1 MNETFFWI
9 FSAITVISIL
19 FWFFSSSKNSFYRA
33 VFGVFAG
40 ISGLLVLSNSVL
52 IGVMISVLLILF
64 VVMYRFGI
72 YEKQDVPAKNFIFES
87 KLKSVQIIFISIFG
101 AFTASILSAAKWV
114 NFEFNQSVNFDL
126 IFNKYFV
133 IIISSAL
140 VFSVIMRISA
150 EFINSNNAK

>member
-1 MNETFFWI
+1 MKETFFWI

-19 FWFFSSSKNSFYRA
+19 LWFFSSSKNSFYRA
-33 VFGVFAG
+33 LFGILIG

-52 IGVMISVLLILF
+52 LGLMISVLTILF
-64 VVMYRFGI
+64 AAINKLGI
-72 YEKQDVPAKNFIFES
+72 YEKQDFPANNFLSES
-87 KLKSVQIIFISIFG
+87 KFKSLQIIIISIFG

-114 NFEFNQSVNFDL
+114 NFEVNQSVNFDL

-150 EFINSNNAK
+150 EFINSNNAN